1 MQVALIDDPDEFLD
15 RAGGLLL
22 RDEARHNLALGL
34 LGTLREHPWRY
45 PERRFWLVE
54 HEGAVVAAALRTPP
68 HGLVLAQPLAE
79 EGIEALARGVDEQ
92 LPGAV
97 GATPEIEAFA
107 DAWSRAR
114 EIPWRPRFSQR
125 IFALEHLIPPG
136 SCSGAARV
144 ADEGDRTLLVDWLRA
159 FSIEALAEDEPDE
172 AALEASVEHKLVA
185 DDGAYVLWEV
195 GGEPV
200 SCAGYGSS
208 TPSGTRVGPVY
219 TPPEHRG
226 RGYASAVTA
235 HVSADRLA
243 AGRRFCFL
251 YTDLANPT
259 SNRIY
264 ADIGYRPVCDALQVE
279 FGES

>member
-1 MQVALIDDPDEFLD
+1 M
-15 RAGGLLL
+15 
-22 RDEARHNLALGL
+22 
-34 LGTLREHPWRY
+34 
-45 PERRFWLVE
+45 
-54 HEGAVVAAALRTPP
+54 
-68 HGLVLAQPLAE
+68 
-79 EGIEALARGVDEQ
+79 
-92 LPGAV
+92 
-97 GATPEIEAFA
+97 
-107 DAWSRAR
+107 
-114 EIPWRPRFSQR
+114 
-125 IFALEHLIPPG
+125 IPP
-136 SCSGAARV
+136 SPCSGAARV

-259 SNRIY
+259 SNKIY
-264 ADIGYRPVCDALQVE
+264 ADIGYRPVCAALQVE